1 MLKVVATAQFGPAA
15 DAFKKISDEILGDI
29 AEISIIPCDT
39 EDKIIEACK
48 DADAVIAGLDPYTEK
63 VFASLE
69 KLKMVSGV
77 AIGYNTFDVEAAKK
91 YGVAVSN
98 NPRYCVNEVADHASA
113 LILALVRKLLD
124 YNKQVKTEYVWAP
137 QSQRGKIKRVCVQ
150 TLGLIGFGNIAR
162 LVAKRM
168 QGFGCEIIA
177 YDPYIKQDFA
187 DQFNVKMVS
196 IDELYEKS
204 DIISVHALL
213 NPQTEG
219 MIGKEAFKKMAA
231 KKPIFVN
238 CARGGL
244 IDEDALLDAIKTEKI
259 SAVGLDVF
267 ISEKPDLADS
277 PFTKLGDN
285 VIITP
290 HAAYFSDNAQYEMLV
305 FSCENLRNFFTGNG
319 DKVPIVNGI
328 KEPKA

>member
-1 MLKVVATAQFGPAA
+1 MLKVVAVAQFGPAEE
-15 DAFKKISDEILGDI
+15 AFKKIANEVLGDI
-29 AEISIIPCDT
+29 AEIQVERCDT
-39 EDKIIEACK
+39 EEKIISVCK
-48 DADAVIAGLDPYTEK
+48 DADAIIAGLDPFTEK
-63 VFASLE
+63 VFASLP
-69 KLKMVSGV
+69 KLKMLSGV
-77 AIGYNTFDVEAAKK
+77 AIGYNTFDAEAAKK
-91 YGVAVSN
+91 YGIAVSN
-98 NPRYCVNEVADHASA
+98 NPRYCVNEVADHACS
-113 LILALVRKLLD
+113 LILALTRKLFD
-124 YNKQVKTEYVWAP
+124 YNKEVKVDHVWSA

-150 TLGLIGFGNIAR
+150 TLGLMGFGNIAR

-177 YDPYIKQDFA
+177 YDPYIKQEFA

-196 IDELYEKS
+196 LDELYAKS
-204 DIISVHALL
+204 DIISVHVLL
-213 NPQTEG
+213 NAQTQG
-219 MIGKEAFKKMAA
+219 MIGKEAFEKMAA

-244 IDEDALLDAIKTEKI
+244 IDEDALLDAIKTGKI
-259 SAVGLDVF
+259 AAAGLDVF
-267 ISEKPDLADS
+267 ISESPDLASS

-305 FSCENLRNFFTGNG
+305 FSCENLRNFFTGNV
-319 DKVPIVNGI
+319 DKVPVVNGI